1 MNNGQ
6 DQAVLDVTV
15 NKGAMRVMGNVQWAS
30 LSLGL
35 FLKVSEYDQEMP
47 QYTADQSRAPRKRGR
62 KQ

>member
-15 NKGAMRVMGNVQWAS
+15 NKRAMRVMGNVEWAS
-30 LSLGL
+30 VSLGL

-47 QYTADQSRAPRKRGR
+47 QYTADQHTAPRERGR